1 MRSGCDTETALRFF
15 NTEGPIDRQDHY
27 CVEPLERIDLQELL
41 TLIGWKKYFVLHA
54 PRQTGKTS
62 MLVALQDLL
71 NAEGRYRCLHVNIE
85 VAQTVR
91 EDVALGMEAI
101 LGKIGST
108 ARRILGDS
116 FVDSSKRQI
125 LDDYGPHVALSEM
138 LVQWSLASP
147 KPLVLLIDEIDSLMG
162 DTLISVL
169 RQLRS
174 EYHRRPAEFPQSV
187 VLCGVRDVRD
197 YSIYS
202 AREGTHVK
210 GGSAFNIK
218 AKSLRLGDFTESEV
232 RSLLGQHTE
241 ETGQRFEQAALE
253 RVWHLTR
260 GQPYLVNALA
270 QRACFEDQAGRDRSR
285 AIGPEAIETAKE
297 GLILDRVTHLDQL
310 ADKLKEERVRR
321 VIEPLLAGS
330 EGDREISDEDLNYVA
345 DLGLVRIDGGVQIA
359 NPIYREVVPRQL
371 TYVQERLIST
381 ETAWYVRADGS
392 LDLPKLLAAFREYF
406 REHAEHWPER
416 FAYKEAGPQLLLQAY
431 LQRVV
436 NGGGRLERE
445 YGLGRGRT
453 DLLVLWP
460 DGEGESPDGM
470 RRHVIELK
478 VAREGRGPERQV
490 REGLEQTAA
499 YMDRCGAES
508 GHLVVFDTRPGRSWE
523 ERLYRRDERVG
534 DKAVTVWGA

>member
-1 MRSGCDTETALRFF
+1 MIAGRHYQINPLDRINLEQVL
-15 NTEGPIDRQDHY
+15 EWIDDQR
-27 CVEPLERIDLQELL
+27 
-41 TLIGWKKYFVLHA
+41 YFVLHA
-54 PRQTGKTS
+54 PRQSGKTS
-62 MLVALQDLL
+62 TLLALQDLL
-71 NAEGRYRCLHVNIE
+71 NEQGAHRCLYVNIE
-85 VAQTVR
+85 NAQTAR
-91 EDVALGMEAI
+91 DDVARGMRTI
-101 LGKIGST
+101 LAKIGAT
-108 ARRILGDS
+108 AQDVLQDD
-116 FVDSSKRQI
+116 FVDSTWERVLAKH
-125 LDDYGPHVALSEM
+125 GPDGAFSET
-138 LVQWSLASP
+138 LVRWSAASA

-162 DTLISVL
+162 DTLISLL

-174 EYHRRPAEFPQSV
+174 EYHRRPRAFPQCV

-197 YSIYS
+197 YRIYS
-202 AREGTHVK
+202 AREGTPVK
-210 GGSAFNIK
+210 GGSVFNIK

-241 ETGQRFEQAALE
+241 ETGQRFEEAALE

-270 QRACFEDQAGRDRSR
+270 QRACFKDPAGRDRSR

-310 ADKLKEERVRR
+310 ADKLEEDRVRR
-321 VIEPLLAGS
+321 VIEPLLAGQ
-330 EGDREISDEDLNYVA
+330 GRESWSSRDVEYVR
-345 DLGLVRIDGGVQIA
+345 DLGLIARDWPVRIA
-359 NPIYREVVPRQL
+359 NPIYTEVVPREL
-371 TYVQERLIST
+371 TDAVQEGLL
-381 ETAWYVRADGS
+381 EQTAWYVREDGS
-392 LDLPKLLAAFREYF
+392 LDLPKLLAAFQEYF
-406 REHAEHWPER
+406 RENAEHWPER
-416 FAYKEAGPQLLLQAY
+416 FSYKEAGPQLLLQAY

-460 DGEGESPDGM
+460 SGEGESPDGM

-478 VAREGRGPERQV
+478 VAREGRGPDRQV

-499 YMDRCGAES
+499 YMDRCGADS

-523 ERLYRRDERVG
+523 ERLYRREETVDG
-534 DKAVTVWGA
+534 KSITVWGV

>member
-1 MRSGCDTETALRFF
+1 MRFF
-15 NTEGPIDRQDHY
+15 NTEGPIKRRKHY

-41 TLIGWKKYFVLHA
+41 TLIGWEKYFVLHA

-71 NAEGRYRCLHVNIE
+71 NAEGRYRCLYVNIE
-85 VAQTVR
+85 NAQTAR
-91 EDVALGMEAI
+91 DDVARGVRTI
-101 LGKIGST
+101 LAAIGSR
-108 ARRILGDS
+108 ARRVLGDD
-116 FVDSSKRQI
+116 FVDPVWESI
-125 LDDYGPHVALSEM
+125 LEKHGGDGALSEM

-174 EYHRRPAEFPQSV
+174 QYDRRPTEFPQSV

-218 AKSLRLGDFTESEV
+218 AESLRMGDFTESEV

-241 ETGQRFEQAALE
+241 ETGQRFEEGALE
-253 RVWHLTR
+253 RVWHLTQ

-270 QRACFEDQAGRDRSR
+270 QRSCFKDPAGRDRSR
-285 AIGPEAIETAKE
+285 AIGSEAIETAKE

-310 ADKLKEERVRR
+310 ADKLQEERVRR
-321 VIEPLLAGS
+321 VVEPLLAGQ
-330 EGDREISDEDLNYVA
+330 GRESWSSRDVEYVR
-345 DLGLVRIDGGVQIA
+345 DLGLIARDSPVRIA
-359 NPIYREVVPRQL
+359 NPIYTEVVPREL
-371 TYVQERLIST
+371 TDAVQEGLL
-381 ETAWYVRADGS
+381 EQTAWYVREDGS
-392 LDLPKLLAAFREYF
+392 LDLPKLLAAFQEYF
-406 REHAEHWPER
+406 RENAEHWPER
-416 FAYKEAGPQLLLQAY
+416 FSYKEAGPQLLLQAY

-478 VAREGRGPERQV
+478 VARKGRGPERQV

-508 GHLVVFDTRPGRSWE
+508 GHLVVFDTRPGRSWQ

>member
-1 MRSGCDTETALRFF
+1 M
-15 NTEGPIDRQDHY
+15 
-27 CVEPLERIDLQELL
+27 EPLERIDLQELL

-62 MLVALQDLL
+62 MLIALQDLL

-85 VAQTVR
+85 TAQTAR
-91 EDVALGMEAI
+91 DDVDRGMQAI
-101 LGKIGST
+101 LGAIGSS
-108 ARRILGDS
+108 ARRILGDG
-116 FVDSSKRQI
+116 FVESIWRETLEENGGGD
-125 LDDYGPHVALSEM
+125 ALRET

-174 EYHRRPAEFPQSV
+174 EHHRKPAEFPQSV
-187 VLCGVRDVRD
+187 VLCGVSDVRD
-197 YSIYS
+197 FSIYS
-202 AREGTHVK
+202 AREGTHIK

-218 AKSLRLGDFTESEV
+218 AESLRLGDFTEAEV

-241 ETGQRFEQAALE
+241 ETGQRVEEDALE

-270 QRACFEDQAGRDRSR
+270 QRACFKDPAGRDRSR

-310 ADKLKEERVRR
+310 ADKLEEERVRR

-330 EGDREISDEDLNYVA
+330 EGAGEVSGEDLDYVV
-345 DLGLVRIDGGVQIA
+345 DLGLVRIDGGIEMA
-359 NPIYREVVPRQL
+359 NPIYREMVPREL
-371 TYVQERLIST
+371 TLVQDESI
-381 ETAWYVRADGS
+381 AVWADWHVRADGS
-392 LDLPKLLAAFREYF
+392 PDLPRLLAAFQQYF
-406 REHAEHWPER
+406 REHGEHWPSGSR
-416 FAYKEAGPQLLLQAY
+416 TRRSLLMLLLQAY

-436 NGGGRLERE
+436 NRGGRLERE

-453 DLLVLWP
+453 DLLMLWP

-490 REGLEQTAA
+490 REGLKQTAA

>member
-15 NTEGPIDRQDHY
+15 NTEGPIERQDHY

-41 TLIGWKKYFVLHA
+41 TLIGWEKYFVLHA

-187 VLCGVRDVRD
+187 VLCGVSDVRD

-202 AREGTHVK
+202 AREGTPVK
-210 GGSAFNIK
+210 GGSVFNIK

-241 ETGQRFEQAALE
+241 ETGQRFEEAALE

-270 QRACFEDQAGRDRSR
+270 QRACFKDPAGRDRSR

-310 ADKLKEERVRR
+310 ADKLQEERVRR
-321 VIEPLLAGS
+321 VIEPLLAGR
-330 EGDREISDEDLNYVA
+330 EGAGEVSGEDLDYVV
-345 DLGLVRIDGGVQIA
+345 DLGLVRIDGGIEIA
-359 NPIYREVVPRQL
+359 NPIYREMVPREL
-371 TYVQERLIST
+371 TLVQEEFIA
-381 ETAWYVRADGS
+381 EWADWHVRADGS
-392 LDLPKLLAAFREYF
+392 PDLPKLLAAFQQYF
-406 REHAEHWPER
+406 REHGEHWPEG
-416 FAYKEAGPQLLLQAY
+416 FSYKAVAPQLLLQAY

-436 NGGGRLERE
+436 NRGGRLERE

-460 DGEGESPDGM
+460 DGKGESPDGT
-470 RRHVIELK
+470 RKHVIELK

>member
-1 MRSGCDTETALRFF
+1 MRSGWDTETALRFF
-15 NTEGPIDRQDHY
+15 NTEGPIERQDHY

-41 TLIGWKKYFVLHA
+41 TLIRWKKYFVLHA

-85 VAQTVR
+85 TAQTAR
-91 EDVALGMEAI
+91 DDVARGMRAI
-101 LGKIGST
+101 LGVIASR
-108 ARRILGDS
+108 AHRILGDG
-116 FVDSSKRQI
+116 FVQSIWKATLAESGGDN
-125 LDDYGPHVALSEM
+125 ALRET

-174 EYHRRPAEFPQSV
+174 EYDRRPAEFPQSV
-187 VLCGVRDVRD
+187 VLCGVRDVRNF
-197 YSIYS
+197 SIYS
-202 AREGTHVK
+202 ARQGTHVK

-218 AKSLRLGDFTESEV
+218 AESLRLGDFTEPEV

-241 ETGQRFEQAALE
+241 ETGQQFEEAALE

-270 QRACFEDQAGRDRSR
+270 QRACFKDPAGRDRSR

-310 ADKLKEERVRR
+310 ADKLEEERVRR

-330 EGDREISDEDLNYVA
+330 EGASEASHEDLSYVV
-345 DLGLVRIDGGVQIA
+345 DLGLVRVDGVVEMA
-359 NPIYREVVPRQL
+359 NPIYREMVPRDL
-371 TYVQERLIST
+371 TSVQEERIAHWT
-381 ETAWYVRADGS
+381 EWHVRADGS
-392 LDLPKLLAAFREYF
+392 PDMPKLLAAFQEYF
-406 REHAEHWPER
+406 RENAEHWPEG
-416 FAYKEAGPQLLLQAY
+416 FAYKEVAPLLLLQAY

-436 NGGGRLERE
+436 SRGGRLERE

-460 DGEGESPDGM
+460 DFKGESPDGM
-470 RRHVIELK
+470 RKHVIELK
-478 VAREGRGPERQV
+478 LAREGRGPERQV

-499 YMDRCGAES
+499 YMDFCGAES
-508 GHLVVFDTRPGRSWE
+508 GHLVVFDTRPGRSWDQ
-523 ERLYRRDERVG
+523 RLYRREERVG
-534 DKAVTVWGA
+534 ERSVTVWGA